1 MEKKPRVGE
10 IFLGDINEICTGA
23 ESDHMHVEQGEMLY
37 RIEGLSCGDDCI
49 VVSRFR
55 FHVFVGMI
63 TWLEEHQCWVLREN
77 ASFY

>member
-10 IFLGDINEICTGA
+10 IFLGDINEICIRA
-23 ESDHMHVEQGEMLY
+23 ESNHMQVEQGEMLY
-37 RIEGLSCGDDCI
+37 RIEGLSCGDGCI

-55 FHVFVGMI
+55 FHVFVSMI